1 MHTTS
6 DDTDEC
12 SSSHLQIFL
21 VTSTPIIPATKDGKN
36 RSRFHEFF
44 FPPDTYFI
52 PPKLVKQSPC
62 LHMEIPHTHKIALY
76 G

>member
-1 MHTTS
+1 
-6 DDTDEC
+6 
-12 SSSHLQIFL
+12 
-21 VTSTPIIPATKDGKN
+21 VTSTPIIPATKDRKN

-44 FPPDTYFI
+44 SSGYIFI

-62 LHMEIPHTHKIALY
+62 LHMEIPHTHKIAIY

>member
-12 SSSHLQIFL
+12 SSSHLQTFL
-21 VTSTPIIPATKDGKN
+21 VTSTPIIPATKDRKN

-44 FPPDTYFI
+44 SSEYIFHPTKVSKAVP
-52 PPKLVKQSPC
+52 L
-62 LHMEIPHTHKIALY
+62 LTHGNTSHA
-76 G
+76 